1 MAVIAECLIHP
12 SGHPLGEGV
21 DVPEEVTVDVE
32 RAVPTSSGML
42 PYLWIN
48 GTEAAIDRFIGDLQS
63 SPAVAS
69 FAEVDRFEES
79 VLVRV
84 SWAEGSPAL
93 PKRIAE
99 EGVTLLEIRG
109 REDGWLFRV
118 RSPDRSSIER
128 LHDFCLDM
136 GMRFDLMRIY
146 VLSES
151 QESPPQGLT
160 SEQYD
165 ALVAAYRTGYY
176 DEPRGTSLEELSGRF
191 DITPRAVSRRLRRGT
206 ATLVRNAL
214 GVERAE
220 DEPDG

>member
-12 SGHPLGEGV
+12 SGHPLGEGIA
-21 DVPEEVTVDVE
+21 VPEGVTVDVE
-32 RAVPTSSGML
+32 RVVPTASGML

-48 GTEAAIDRFIGDLQS
+48 GSEEALDDFVADLRS

-69 FAEVDRFEES
+69 YTEVDRFDES
-79 VLVRV
+79 ILARV

-93 PKRIAE
+93 PGRIAE

-118 RSPDRSSIER
+118 RSPDRDSIEQ

-136 GMRFDLMRIY
+136 GLRFDLMRIY

-160 SEQYD
+160 SEQYE
-165 ALVAAYRTGYY
+165 ALVAAYRAGYY
-176 DEPRGTSLEELSGRF
+176 DEPRETTLEELSGRF

-214 GVERAE
+214 GVERE
-220 DEPDG
+220 DSE